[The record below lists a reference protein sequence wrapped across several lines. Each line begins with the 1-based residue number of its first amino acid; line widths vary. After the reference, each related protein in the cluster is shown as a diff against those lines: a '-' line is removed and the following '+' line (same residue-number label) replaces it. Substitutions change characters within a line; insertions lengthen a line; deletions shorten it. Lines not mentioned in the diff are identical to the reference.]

1 MTGRRLALLLCAVAV
16 GASAD
21 DAPAPDPAGAAS
33 GGAGRALAGAW
44 CGRCHAAPAPDDLD
58 RATWTRHVLPEMGAR
73 LGIYEF
79 RGRRWRPDPTRPTGT
94 YPAKPLLPLADWA
107 RIFDYYRDGAPA
119 KRRPAAA
126 PPARTTGRFDVLL
139 PPPRTDG
146 EPAAVTGLLID
157 ERAGRILVGDGAGR
171 RVLVYDRN
179 LRLVAEAPV
188 DTPPVHFAPLGAGAW
203 LVTLIGSLA
212 PGGAARGAVVRLD
225 APESAGGAGRWRV
238 TRLVRRLPRPVRT
251 LAVDADRDGLRDLV
265 VAGFGDAR
273 GGIFLHRASAA
284 GGFHPI
290 PLLEEP
296 GAVSI
301 ALHGGDL
308 YALMAQGDER
318 LLRIPGAEVARLA
331 RSGARPPLP
340 ASPPSRRLPV
350 PVPGPRR
357 PGTEDGGMASL
368 PVPGTLPS
376 GPSGPPRREQGGG
389 RTPSSAPGPVQV
401 PVPVSGPS
409 PAAVEIIRRFPPQ
422 RGSSAMRVLDF
433 DGDGTADLLVTAG
446 DNADFTPV
454 FKPGHGVRLYLGDG
468 DGRFRLALFHRLDG
482 AYGAVA
488 EDFDGD
494 GDRDVA
500 AVAWFADYSRGPEGA
515 AGFVYLENLG
525 SERFRAARVPGL
537 ERLGRFAVIDAG
549 DLDGDGDPDVVLG
562 NLAYG
567 APGPA
572 PVPPAAAR
580 AWAAGPRFVLLRTR
594 GRPRER
600 TMQRSRRRAAAG
612 HPPLRSR
619 RRAAAGTA
627 PGPGT
632 GRGR

>member
-1 MTGRRLALLLCAVAV
+1 
-16 GASAD
+16 
-21 DAPAPDPAGAAS
+21 
-33 GGAGRALAGAW
+33 
-44 CGRCHAAPAPDDLD
+44 
-58 RATWTRHVLPEMGAR
+58 MGAR

-79 RGRRWRPDPTRPTGT
+79 RGRRWRPDPTRPAGT
-94 YPAKPLLPLADWA
+94 YPAKPLLPLTDWA
-107 RIFDYYRDGAPA
+107 RIFDHYRDAAPA
-119 KRRPAAA
+119 KRRPAA
-126 PPARTTGRFDVLL
+126 PPPGRTTERFDVLL
-139 PPPRTDG
+139 PPARTDG
-146 EPAAVTGLLID
+146 EPAAVTGILID
-157 ERAGRILVGDGAGR
+157 ERAGRVLAGDGAGR

-188 DTPPVHFAPLGAGAW
+188 DTPPVHFAPLGGGAW

-212 PGGAARGAVVRLD
+212 PGGADRGAVVRLD
-225 APESAGGAGRWRV
+225 APGSADGAGRWRV

-284 GGFHPI
+284 GGFDPI
-290 PLLEEP
+290 PLLAEP

-331 RSGARPPLP
+331 RSGARPSP
-340 ASPPSRRLPV
+340 AR
-350 PVPGPRR
+350 
-357 PGTEDGGMASL
+357 
-368 PVPGTLPS
+368 
-376 GPSGPPRREQGGG
+376 
-389 RTPSSAPGPVQV
+389 APA
-401 PVPVSGPS
+401 PVSGPS
-409 PAAVEIIRRFPPQ
+409 PAAVEIIRRYPPQ

-433 DGDGTADLLVTAG
+433 DGDGNADLLVTAG

-454 FKPGHGVRLYLGDG
+454 FKRGHGVRLYLGDG
-468 DGRFRLALFHRLDG
+468 AGRFRLALFHRLDG

-537 ERLGRFAVIDAG
+537 ERFGRFAVIDAG

-594 GRPRER
+594 GRPRD
-600 TMQRSRRRAAAG
+600 AAEE
-612 HPPLRSR
+612 P
-619 RRAAAGTA
+619 
-627 PGPGT
+627 
-632 GRGR
+632 

>member
-1 MTGRRLALLLCAVAV
+1 
-16 GASAD
+16 
-21 DAPAPDPAGAAS
+21 
-33 GGAGRALAGAW
+33 
-44 CGRCHAAPAPDDLD
+44 
-58 RATWTRHVLPEMGAR
+58 MGAR

-79 RGRRWRPDPTRPTGT
+79 RGRRWRPDPTRPAGT

-107 RIFDYYRDGAPA
+107 RIFDYYQDGAPA
-119 KRRPAAA
+119 KRRLAAA

-146 EPAAVTGLLID
+146 EPAAVTGILID
-157 ERAGRILVGDGAGR
+157 ERAGRVLVGDGAGR

-188 DTPPVHFAPLGAGAW
+188 DTPPVHFAPLGGGAW

-290 PLLEEP
+290 PLLAEP

-331 RSGARPPLP
+331 RSGARPSLP

-350 PVPGPRR
+350 PGPQR
-357 PGTEDGGMASL
+357 PGTDDGGMASL

-376 GPSGPPRREQGGG
+376 GSSGPPRREQGGG

-409 PAAVEIIRRFPPQ
+409 PAAVEIIRRYPPQ

-468 DGRFRLALFHRLDG
+468 AGRFRLALFHRLDG

-580 AWAAGPRFVLLRTR
+580 AWAAGPHFVLLRTR

>member
-1 MTGRRLALLLCAVAV
+1 
-16 GASAD
+16 
-21 DAPAPDPAGAAS
+21 
-33 GGAGRALAGAW
+33 
-44 CGRCHAAPAPDDLD
+44 
-58 RATWTRHVLPEMGAR
+58 MGAR

-79 RGRRWRPDPTRPTGT
+79 RGRRWRPDPTRPAGT

-146 EPAAVTGLLID
+146 EPAAVTGILID
-157 ERAGRILVGDGAGR
+157 ERAGRVLVGDGAGR

-188 DTPPVHFAPLGAGAW
+188 DTPPVHFAPLGGGAW

-273 GGIFLHRASAA
+273 GGIFLHRARAA

-340 ASPPSRRLPV
+340 ASPPSFRRSRVQERPETGGGAASIPVRPPPSRRLPV
-350 PVPGPRR
+350 
-357 PGTEDGGMASL
+357 
-368 PVPGTLPS
+368 
-376 GPSGPPRREQGGG
+376 
-389 RTPSSAPGPVQV
+389 PVQV

-409 PAAVEIIRRFPPQ
+409 PAAVEIIRRYPPQ

-468 DGRFRLALFHRLDG
+468 AGRFRLALFHRLDG

-594 GRPRER
+594 G
-600 TMQRSRRRAAAG
+600 TAARADDAEE
-612 HPPLRSR
+612 P
-619 RRAAAGTA
+619 
-627 PGPGT
+627 
-632 GRGR
+632 